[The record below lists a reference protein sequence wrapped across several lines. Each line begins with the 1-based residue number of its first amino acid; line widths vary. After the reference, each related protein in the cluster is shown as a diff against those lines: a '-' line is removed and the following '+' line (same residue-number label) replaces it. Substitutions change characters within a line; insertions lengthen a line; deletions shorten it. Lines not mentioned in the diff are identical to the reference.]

1 MKVSGA
7 LLIILISVC
16 VNFSKAQT
24 LDETYAFAEKQMVMK
39 DYDLAIKNFKRV
51 LFFDSAYKFPNVSW
65 LIAES
70 YYASSNYSDALYYY
84 QLAFNE
90 TDDDSI
96 KAAATIM
103 KAASNMKLENYS
115 DALIDI
121 YSFDGKTTTQ
131 QLFNMRMLEG
141 IITYNMGDYSQAEQN
156 FKVAAQLTNT
166 MSGEDISAF
175 FSSVRK
181 IEKRY
186 NPKVARTMSIIIP
199 GSGQIYSG
207 NYRSGINSF
216 ILTAG
221 LMTFGVYLT
230 QGITPI
236 DAFFIIAPWFQRY
249 YMGGYKNAYNQAL
262 DKQNEIKTEKLREIV
277 GKLSPSK

>member
-1 MKVSGA
+1 VKVSGV
-7 LLIILISVC
+7 LLTILISVC
-16 VNFSKAQT
+16 VNFSNAQT
-24 LDETYAFAEKQMVMK
+24 LDETYAFAEKLMARG

-51 LFFDSAYKFPNVSW
+51 LFFDSTYKFPEATW
-65 LIAES
+65 LIADCNF
-70 YYASSNYSDALYYY
+70 ASGNYSDALYFY

-90 TDDDSI
+90 TDNDSI
-96 KAAATIM
+96 KAAGTIM

-115 DALIDI
+115 EALIDI
-121 YSFDGKTTTQ
+121 YSFQGNTTPR
-131 QLFNMRMLEG
+131 QLFNLRMLEG

-156 FKVAAQLTNT
+156 FKEAAQLTNT
-166 MSGEDISAF
+166 LSVDEISAF
-175 FSSVRK
+175 FASVRK

-199 GSGQIYSG
+199 GSGQFYSG

-216 ILTAG
+216 VLTVG

-262 DKQNEIKTEKLREIV
+262 DKQKELKTEKLRDIV
-277 GKLSPSK
+277 NRLSKPN

>member
-1 MKVSGA
+1 MKVSGV
-7 LLIILISVC
+7 LLTILISVC

-24 LDETYAFAEKQMVMK
+24 LDETYAFAEKQMERGN
-39 DYDLAIKNFKRV
+39 YDLAIKNFKRV
-51 LFFDSAYKFPNVSW
+51 LFFDSAYKFPETTW
-65 LIAES
+65 LIADCNF
-70 YYASSNYSDALYYY
+70 ASANYSDALYFY

-96 KAAATIM
+96 KAAGTIM
-103 KAASNMKLENYS
+103 KAASNLKLENYS

-121 YSFDGKTTTQ
+121 YSFQGNATPE
-131 QLFNMRMLEG
+131 QLFNLRMLEG
-141 IITYNMGDYSQAEQN
+141 IITYNMGDYGQSEQN
-156 FKVAAQLTNT
+156 FKEAAHFTN
-166 MSGEDISAF
+166 SLSEDEISTF
-175 FSSVRK
+175 FASVRK

-199 GSGQIYSG
+199 GSGQIYTG

-216 ILTAG
+216 VLTAG
-221 LMTFGVYLT
+221 LLTFGVYLT
-230 QGITPI
+230 LGITPV

-262 DKQNEIKTEKLREIV
+262 DKQKDLKSEKLREIV
-277 GKLSPSK
+277 NRLSNPN